1 MSDSAL
7 QIGRPRRSL
16 CSKDV
21 LRPTARSSALQT
33 LYDPVYGN
41 FKLTWDVQYTRAL
54 TQRDRA
60 KPATVTLAQL
70 GKQLNAFS
78 METMIIT
85 MFASMPTLLRHAL
98 SH

>member
-16 CSKDV
+16 CSKDI

-33 LYDPVYGN
+33 LYDPLYSN